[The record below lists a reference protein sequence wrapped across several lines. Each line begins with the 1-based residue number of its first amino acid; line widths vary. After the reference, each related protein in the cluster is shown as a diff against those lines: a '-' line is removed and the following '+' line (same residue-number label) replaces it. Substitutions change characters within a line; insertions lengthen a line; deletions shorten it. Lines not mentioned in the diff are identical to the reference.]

1 MLRYDNIGDDMKKY
15 FKAILVSLIIGFFLS
30 YFFLSQYKDFKGIT
44 VSAEDE
50 EYFFLSFGKYSSKEE
65 MENSGVNLEN
75 YVYRKDGIYYYMYV
89 GITKNKDN
97 AEKMKK
103 YYEGKSI
110 NVEIK
115 DFYISSNK
123 FSEAIDNLD
132 NILINSNDEVVVT
145 EIINQGLNKY
155 EEIILNGS

>member
-1 MLRYDNIGDDMKKY
+1 MLRYDNIGDNMKKY
-15 FKAILVSLIIGFFLS
+15 FKAILISLIIGFFLS
-30 YFFLSQYKDFKGIT
+30 YFFLTQYKDFKGIT
-44 VSAEDE
+44 VSTEGDE
-50 EYFFLSFGKYSSKEE
+50 YYFLSNGEYSSKEE
-65 MENSGVNLEN
+65 MEQSGVKLEN
-75 YVYRKDGIYYYMYV
+75 YVYRKDGVNYYMYV

-97 AEKMKK
+97 AEKMKN
-103 YYEGKSI
+103 YYARKNI

-123 FSEAIDNLD
+123 FKEAIDNLD
-132 NILINSNDEVVVT
+132 NILINSNDEIVIT

>member
-1 MLRYDNIGDDMKKY
+1 M
-15 FKAILVSLIIGFFLS
+15 
-30 YFFLSQYKDFKGIT
+30 
-44 VSAEDE
+44 
-50 EYFFLSFGKYSSKEE
+50 SKEKVVKGFLDKKE
-65 MENSGVNLEN
+65 LTDPQSIFLNKFQLKTPLEQ
-75 YVYRKDGIYYYMYV
+75 I
-89 GITKNKDN
+89 
-97 AEKMKK
+97 KK

-123 FSEAIDNLD
+123 FSETIDNLD
-132 NILINSNDEVVVT
+132 NILINSSDEVVIT